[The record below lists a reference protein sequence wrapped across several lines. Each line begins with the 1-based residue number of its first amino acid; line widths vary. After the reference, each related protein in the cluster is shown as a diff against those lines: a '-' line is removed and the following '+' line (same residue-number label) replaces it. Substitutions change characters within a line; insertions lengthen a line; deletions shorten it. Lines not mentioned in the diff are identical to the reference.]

1 MICHIDNQYFFAL
14 ELAERNRL
22 AIGGPQL
29 EVEKGMNQRVMSK
42 VLT

>member
-1 MICHIDNQYFFAL
+1 MICHIDNQYFFSL
-14 ELAERNRL
+14 EFAEGNRL

-29 EVEKGMNQRVMSK
+29 EVEKWMNQRVISK